1 MRTLLLFVVLSFAV
15 AASCQQTPP
24 ESAPETVPET
34 ESPGSKV
41 PEPGL
46 PPFAVTDQMT
56 VAQLDLLLRRI
67 DPKLTRQNNSW
78 QLQLRNRPII
88 VVADPHADRM
98 RMMSPVISADELSE
112 DLLFRLLQANFDSA
126 LDARYAVA
134 NELLWSVFIHPL
146 SPLNEQQLSSAMF
159 QTFSTAATFGTVF
172 SSGMFI
178 FGGGDSNEELKK
190 LQQEIERLLNPAI

>member
-1 MRTLLLFVVLSFAV
+1 
-15 AASCQQTPP
+15 
-24 ESAPETVPET
+24 
-34 ESPGSKV
+34 
-41 PEPGL
+41 
-46 PPFAVTDQMT
+46 MT

-88 VVADPHADRM
+88 VVADPNADRM

-146 SPLNEQQLSSAMF
+146 SPLNEQQLSSAVF